1 MSEVISREKRAEL
14 LAVASR
20 DDLIRLAERCL
31 LKGSP
36 EVTLLPEVGTV
47 ALVVREPI
55 VNDRLILAD
64 VLVTRAEVGW
74 GKSIGWAMRLGDDRV
89 ATLAA
94 AVCDAE
100 AEAGRPLRPEVE
112 ALCRAT
118 AGAQVA
124 ESRAQWAELAPTMVN
139 FEEM

>member
-1 MSEVISREKRAEL
+1 MSEPISREKRAEL
-14 LAVASR
+14 LAGAGR
-20 DDLIRLAERCL
+20 ARLIALAERCL
-31 LKGSP
+31 LKGAP
-36 EVTLLPEVGTV
+36 EVTLLPEVGTI

-55 VNDRLILAD
+55 VHDRLILAD
-64 VLVTRAEVGW
+64 VLVTRAEVAW
-74 GKSIGWAMRLGDDRV
+74 GGSVGWAMRPGDDRV

-100 AEAGRPLRPEVE
+100 VEAARPLAPEVE
-112 ALCRAT
+112 ELCRAT

-124 ESRAQWAELAPTMVN
+124 ESRAMWAELAPTVVN